1 MINIAILGFGTVG
14 GGVAEVIE
22 AGYNLICK
30 EVHEEIYIKYILDM
44 RDFPDSPYADRVVHD
59 FSIILNDPEVKIV
72 VEAMG
77 GLSVPFEY
85 TMASL
90 QAGKHVVTSN
100 KAVVAAY
107 GKLLIDV
114 ARSQN
119 VRYLYEASVAGGIP
133 VIRTIATSLCAN
145 EILEVNGILNGT
157 TNFILTNMKKNGM
170 SFEDALSMAQK
181 LGYAERDPRADVE
194 GEDACRKICILA
206 ALSFGVLI
214 PTHMVNCE
222 GISKVTATDIELASK
237 ANCSIKLIANT
248 ARHRDG
254 KIEIWVA
261 PCFVR
266 EDNSLAHVNGVF
278 NAVRID
284 SQCLGVT
291 TLYGAGAGRQPTA
304 SAVVSDIVDI
314 AKHLS
319 TKQPNQDAWEIAGD
333 YIVCDSYDIPADYFV
348 CVDKCCASVAEKFA
362 NASVVFDDADKVGM
376 ICKDITKYSL
386 DATIRKS
393 GAKVISVFRVV

>member
-59 FSIILNDPEVKIV
+59 FSVILNDPEVKIV

-145 EILEVNGILNGT
+145 EILEINGILNGT
-157 TNFILTNMKKNGM
+157 TNFILTNMKKDGM
-170 SFEDALSMAQK
+170 SFDDALALAQR
-181 LGYAERDPRADVE
+181 LGYAERDPRADIE

-222 GISKVTATDIELASK
+222 GISKITANDFDLAAK

-248 ARHRDG
+248 ARHRNG

-261 PCFVR
+261 PCFVS
-266 EDNSLAHVNGVF
+266 EENSLAPVDGVY
-278 NAVRID
+278 NAVRIN

-291 TLYGAGAGRQPTA
+291 MLYGAGAGRQPTA

-314 AKHLS
+314 AKHLN

-333 YIVCDSYDIPADYFV
+333 YIVCDSYDIAADYFV
-348 CVDKCCASVAEKFA
+348 CLDKTSASVQDK
-362 NASVVFDDADKVGM
+362 FDDIKTVFEDDDKVGY
-376 ICKDITKYSL
+376 ICKNITRYNL
-386 DATIRKS
+386 DSIIRKS

>member
-1 MINIAILGFGTVG
+1 MINIAVLGFGTVG
-14 GGVAEVIE
+14 SGVADVIE

-30 EVHEEIYIKYILDM
+30 EVHEEINIKYILDM

-90 QAGKHVVTSN
+90 NAGKHVVTSN

-114 ARSQN
+114 ARSHG

-145 EILEVNGILNGT
+145 EILEINGILNGT

-170 SFEDALSMAQK
+170 SFEDALAEAQR

-222 GISKVTATDIELASK
+222 GISKITQNDFDIAAK
-237 ANCSIKLIANT
+237 AGYTIKLIANT

-261 PCFVR
+261 PCFVSQ
-266 EDNSLAHVNGVF
+266 ENSLAPVDGVF
-278 NAVRID
+278 NAVRIN

-291 TLYGAGAGRQPTA
+291 MHYGAGAGKLPTA
-304 SAVVSDIVDI
+304 SAVVSDVVDI
-314 AKHLS
+314 AKHLNA
-319 TKQPNQDAWEIAGD
+319 KQPNQDAWEIAGD
-333 YIVCDSYDIPADYFV
+333 FVVRDSYDISANYFV
-348 CVDKCCASVAEKFA
+348 CLSAP
-362 NASVVFDDADKVGM
+362 
-376 ICKDITKYSL
+376 IKDCE
-386 DATIRKS
+386 
-393 GAKVISVFRVV
+393 GAKVVFEEEGRIGYLFSDVTRYNLDAKLRKLSAEPICIFRTV

>member
-30 EVHEEIYIKYILDM
+30 EVHEEINIKYILDM

-59 FSIILNDPEVKIV
+59 FSVILNDPDVKIV

-114 ARSQN
+114 ARSKN

-145 EILEVNGILNGT
+145 EIIEINGILNGT
-157 TNFILTNMKKNGM
+157 TNFILTNMKKEGM
-170 SFEDALSMAQK
+170 SFENALSIAQE

-222 GISKVTATDIELASK
+222 GISKITAQDIELAAK

-248 ARHRDG
+248 AKHRDG

-261 PCFVR
+261 PCFVT
-266 EDNSLAHVNGVF
+266 EENSLAPVDGVF
-278 NAVRID
+278 NAVRIN

-291 TLYGAGAGRQPTA
+291 MLYGAGAGRQPTA
-304 SAVVSDIVDI
+304 SAVVSDVVDI
-314 AKHLS
+314 AKHLN

-348 CVDKCCASVAEKFA
+348 CIQKNGVLLDDKFENINVAFE
-362 NASVVFDDADKVGM
+362 DDDKVGYFV
-376 ICKDITKYSL
+376 KNVTKYYL
-386 DATIRKS
+386 DSVIRKCS
-393 GAKVISVFRVV
+393 AGLVSSFRVV